1 MDMEEIEEDM
11 EGVIEEVM
19 VEVTEEGMATNIGEV
34 DTK

>member
-1 MDMEEIEEDM
+1 MDMEEIEEGM
-11 EGVIEEVM
+11 AGAIEEDM

>member
-11 EGVIEEVM
+11 AGVIEEAL
-19 VEVTEEGMATNIGEV
+19 VEVTEEAMATNIGEV